1 MPPIN
6 EEEKEKIIKKIK
18 EGKDREKIADEFDIS
33 PGTVSAIKAHLTMGT
48 YSSTSGTDEVI
59 DALETTF
66 SLERDLQKALRY
78 NIEQLE
84 SGLTIIDDGKELTTE
99 SGRIDITA
107 EDEEGN
113 LVVIELKSGTAS
125 PKSIAQILSYMS
137 TLSEEKNQDVRGILV
152 AGDFSSR
159 VIHASKSVEN
169 LKLKKYQF
177 KFFFEDIM

>member
-1 MPPIN
+1 MTSIT
-6 EEEKEKIIKKIK
+6 EEEKEKIIKRIK
-18 EGKDREKIADEFDIS
+18 EGKDSEEIAEQFGIS

-48 YSSTSGTDEVI
+48 YSSSSETDEVI

-66 SLERDLQKALRY
+66 SLERDLQEALRY

-84 SGLTIIDDGKELTTE
+84 SGLSIIDGGKELTTE

-107 EDEEGN
+107 EDKEGS

-125 PKSIAQILSYMS
+125 PDSIAQILSYMS
-137 TLSEEKNQDVRGILV
+137 TLSEEKNKDVRGILV

-159 VIHASKSVEN
+159 VIYASKSLEN

-177 KFFFEDIM
+177 SFSFEDIE